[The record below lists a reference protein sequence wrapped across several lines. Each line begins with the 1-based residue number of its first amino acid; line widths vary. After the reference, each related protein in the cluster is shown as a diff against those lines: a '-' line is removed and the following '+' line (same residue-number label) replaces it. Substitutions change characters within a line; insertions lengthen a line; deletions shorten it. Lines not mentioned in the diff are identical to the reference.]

1 MKVRRSDRCG
11 GHPCLDS
18 GCKESYTGCSVNAR
32 HRYLI
37 SIFSRTRNDV
47 RHVYCIHHHWAV
59 YSKEDSAIFFLA
71 PVSQRHLDERRE
83 RPAQT
88 YGWKVSMLPNI
99 FVEIPRSSLMAA
111 LFFLS
116 GTTRLGFYK
125 SAFHVRR
132 FVAFL
137 IVRTSYCSFD
147 RYFPLHSHIPRP

>member
-47 RHVYCIHHHWAV
+47 RHVYCIHHNWAV

-88 YGWKVSMLPNI
+88 YGWKVSTLPNI
-99 FVEIPRSSLMAA
+99 FVEIPRNSLMARWCSELISREA
-111 LFFLS
+111 MAKKRVISLHGRQRDFDDTMMRYYIGTRNLCRFS
-116 GTTRLGFYK
+116 G
-125 SAFHVRR
+125 S
-132 FVAFL
+132 
-137 IVRTSYCSFD
+137 
-147 RYFPLHSHIPRP
+147 